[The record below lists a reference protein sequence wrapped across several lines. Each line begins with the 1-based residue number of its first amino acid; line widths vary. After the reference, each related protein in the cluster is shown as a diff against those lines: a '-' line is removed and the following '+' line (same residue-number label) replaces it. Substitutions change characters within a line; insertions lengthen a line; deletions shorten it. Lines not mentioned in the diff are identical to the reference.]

1 MRVVLRCSDPLRCT
15 RRWLREPGLHRRAA
29 LRSSPA
35 GQFLLRRSSGRV
47 CLCFPQWLLP
57 AAIRL
62 LPLSVSTWPW
72 CRQGGGR
79 GAPSHV
85 CVAQKRPLRSSVPK
99 WESGHEGSPPDP
111 PRASRAPSPLW
122 GRRFLRL
129 RAAPRAH
136 VAMGLDGATSGG
148 CSAPLSPSTGSNV
161 GLLASPEVPQ
171 GAPCPHLRAPG
182 ALPPHW
188 PRGRGAASSALSMCR
203 CVEVA
208 VVGVRVS
215 GVAFP
220 TVFSSPG
227 AGAILRGRRAP
238 PTCPHVESIPHP
250 PPKTPSLPLRPS
262 RKAKCRGAPRT
273 NRVWGSLKGFP
284 GAQLPP
290 NTSLPSGGIGAPYR
304 RHVPRGEPNPNCR
317 QGPRPRCGAASP
329 AFPQDR
335 LWLSPLPPSPRARPQ
350 AQHRARGPRPPPPVV
365 ALPVDVLC
373 RVVVVRRAPAS
384 VPPSPHPLPECAS
397 ECACAILI
405 TRDKADNNE

>member
-1 MRVVLRCSDPLRCT
+1 M
-15 RRWLREPGLHRRAA
+15 
-29 LRSSPA
+29 
-35 GQFLLRRSSGRV
+35 
-47 CLCFPQWLLP
+47 
-57 AAIRL
+57 
-62 LPLSVSTWPW
+62 
-72 CRQGGGR
+72 
-79 GAPSHV
+79 
-85 CVAQKRPLRSSVPK
+85 
-99 WESGHEGSPPDP
+99 
-111 PRASRAPSPLW
+111 
-122 GRRFLRL
+122 
-129 RAAPRAH
+129 
-136 VAMGLDGATSGG
+136 
-148 CSAPLSPSTGSNV
+148 
-161 GLLASPEVPQ
+161 
-171 GAPCPHLRAPG
+171 
-182 ALPPHW
+182 
-188 PRGRGAASSALSMCR
+188 
-203 CVEVA
+203 
-208 VVGVRVS
+208 VGVRVS